1 MALQNQVYDH
11 QENRVIV
18 LDETES
24 SVVKLSKDL
33 RQAAT
38 TISSTEARFLVDAYY
53 QMQDRRIRSNNQLR
67 QMPDEPHEV
76 LGWLAEQSTILEN
89 NVKGALDVYSKSH
102 PIGERIRTVVGV
114 GPVIAAGLLAHIDIH
129 KAKTAGAL
137 WKYAGLDPSAQW
149 KKGQKRP
156 WNAALKVL
164 CWKLGESFV
173 KVSGNKNDVYGK
185 IYKQRKELEAQ
196 RNESGEFAEQ
206 AKAKLEKFNIG
217 KTTDAYKAYSIGKLP
232 PAHIHARATRFAVKL
247 FLSHLQEVWWKHEF
261 HTDPPAPYAMVHQGH
276 AHKIEPP
283 F

>member
-33 RQAAT
+33 RQAAA

-76 LGWLAEQSTILEN
+76 LGWLAAQSTILEN
-89 NVKGALDVYSKSH
+89 NVKGALDVYSKYH

-137 WKYAGLDPSAQW
+137 WKYAGLAPSAQW

-232 PAHIHARATRFAVKL
+232 PAHIHSRATRFAVKL

>member
-33 RQAAT
+33 RQAAA

-76 LGWLAEQSTILEN
+76 LGWLAAQSTVLEN
-89 NVKGALDVYSKSH
+89 NVKGALDVYSKYH

>member
-76 LGWLAEQSTILEN
+76 LGWLAAQSTILEN
-89 NVKGALDVYSKSH
+89 NVKGALDVYSKYH

-137 WKYAGLDPSAQW
+137 WKYAGLDPSAQG
-149 KKGQKRP
+149 KKGQKSP

>member
-76 LGWLAEQSTILEN
+76 LGWLAAQSTILEN
-89 NVKGALDVYSKSH
+89 NVKGALDVYSKYH